1 MFSFE
6 KFNFKTVK
14 VLEENKFSFWN
25 WLFGI
30 IKIERNTYQKDMF
43 SKTYARDK
51 KNPKLTING
60 IEILL
65 AIQQHRLCLEFFA
78 QSASGNFD
86 LKPVY

>member
-1 MFSFE
+1 
-6 KFNFKTVK
+6 
-14 VLEENKFSFWN
+14 
-25 WLFGI
+25 
-30 IKIERNTYQKDMF
+30 MF
-43 SKTYARDK
+43 SKMYARDK